1 MLNKYLKIIL
11 FVWLN
16 ILLITPQVVL
26 AVIQEISL
34 NESSNSAIKK
44 LYQIGVEKGPYSAQ
58 SETGISTITGAVV
71 EAVLVLVGVIF
82 LVLMIYAGYNWMTA
96 RGEEEKVEKAKDTIT
111 RAFIGLIIVVG
122 AYAIWSFVFNQF
134 ILK

>member
-1 MLNKYLKIIL
+1 MIKTICKIIFSIGL
-11 FVWLN
+11 A
-16 ILLITPQVVL
+16 IVL
-26 AVIQEISL
+26 TAPGLALGMTEVDL
-34 NESSNSAIKK
+34 NESNNSAIKK
-44 LYQIGVEKGPYSAQ
+44 LYEIGANKGPYAVQQES
-58 SETGISTITGAVV
+58 GISNIVGAGV
-71 EAVLVLVGVIF
+71 EAVLALIGVVF
-82 LVLMIYAGYNWMTA
+82 LILMIYAGYNWMTA